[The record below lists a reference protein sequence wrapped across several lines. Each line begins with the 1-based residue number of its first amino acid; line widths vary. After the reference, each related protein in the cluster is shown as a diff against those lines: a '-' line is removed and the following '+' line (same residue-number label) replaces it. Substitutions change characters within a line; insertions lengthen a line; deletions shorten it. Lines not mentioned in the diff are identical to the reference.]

1 MRSFALVLVS
11 VVLLAACTATVHGSP
26 GASLP
31 NGHQFPELE
40 ALLPSAISSGPLE
53 KVSATGADV
62 WGEEPWSVSMTQFL
76 AGHGKTRQDFHYA
89 QAWDPENAED
99 PDLGVFQVPG
109 LDAAVLL
116 PAVVDASRPATAG
129 LTTAT
134 DTIGGK
140 PVTIETSASGAPPL
154 YLYAHGDTLYYVGT
168 ADAALASD
176 FLTSLP

>member
-1 MRSFALVLVS
+1 MRSFAI
-11 VVLLAACTATVHGSP
+11 VVIAALFLAGCSANVHGSP
-26 GASLP
+26 NASLP
-31 NGHQFPELE
+31 NGHQFPALE
-40 ALLPSAISSGPLE
+40 ALLPSTISGAPLQ
-53 KVSATGADV
+53 KVSATGADE
-62 WGEEPWSVSMTQFL
+62 WGEEPWSISMTGFL
-76 AGHGKTRQDFHYA
+76 AQHGKTPRDFRYA

-129 LTTAT
+129 LTTST

-140 PVTIETSASGAPPL
+140 PVTIETNPSGAPPL

-168 ADAALASD
+168 EDAGLASD
-176 FLTSLP
+176 FLAGLP